1 MSNKIKS
8 EKAKPTYRQQKDDG
22 KKEENC

>member
-8 EKAKPTYRQQKDDG
+8 EKAKPTYRQQKDDR